1 MAKGHNILKVT
12 KLGQIRHIRFLPIL
26 IIIAELHLLN
36 WILRD
41 IVRLKGGT
49 YLWAG
54 HLGSLKIRA
63 TSRMLNNPFCLT
75 EKKNVKLI

>member
-1 MAKGHNILKVT
+1 MAKRHNILKVT
-12 KLGQIRHIRFLPIL
+12 KLGQICHIRFLPIL
-26 IIIAELHLLN
+26 IIIAELHLLI

-63 TSRMLNNPFCLT
+63 TSSMLNNTFLPNR
-75 EKKNVKLI
+75 KKNVKLI